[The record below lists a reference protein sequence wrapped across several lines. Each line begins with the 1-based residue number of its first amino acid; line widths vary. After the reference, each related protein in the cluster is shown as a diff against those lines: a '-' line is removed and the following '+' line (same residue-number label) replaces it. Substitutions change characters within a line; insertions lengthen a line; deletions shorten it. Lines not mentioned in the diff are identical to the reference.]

1 MIVINGEEENIL
13 LRKPV
18 QIHVQVLTVKIL
30 SSSIFFLLFFSP
42 AAQ

>member
-1 MIVINGEEENIL
+1 MIVINGKEEDIL

-30 SSSIFFLLFFSP
+30 SSSQFSLIFFSP
-42 AAQ
+42 AAP